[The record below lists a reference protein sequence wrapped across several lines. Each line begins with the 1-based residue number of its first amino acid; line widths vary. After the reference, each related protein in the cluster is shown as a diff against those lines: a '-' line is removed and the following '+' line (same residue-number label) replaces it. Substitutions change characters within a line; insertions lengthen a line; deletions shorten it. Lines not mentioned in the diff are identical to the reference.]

1 MKVKAYVLLKK
12 HITEPDAQGMI
23 YSQEAYDSVKKQLQ
37 TWKELDIG
45 LVTDNFDMTL
55 PPAGKIIDVQEDE
68 KGILVTVET
77 SKNFRPKG
85 IGISHGG
92 NRTSRV
98 IASIDLYELSVID
111 NPLPG
116 HESLEEE
123 E

>member
-1 MKVKAYVLLKK
+1 MKVKAYVLLRK
-12 HITEPDAQGMI
+12 HITDPDAQGVT
-23 YSQEAYDSVKKQLQ
+23 YSQEAYDSVKKQLE
-37 TWKELDIG
+37 TWKKLDIG
-45 LVTDNFDMTL
+45 LVTDNFDLTL

-77 SKNFRPKG
+77 SKKFRPNG
-85 IGISHGG
+85 IGMSHGG
-92 NRTSRV
+92 VRTSRV
-98 IASIDLYELSVID
+98 IESVDLFELSVID